1 MRHAAIVFSILMTLM
16 SGFVLSQLW
25 ALEPASSRP
34 IQAMTSSQVE
44 ETALDFYQAVNA
56 YLDGGDDASLR
67 RILHPGF
74 ATHQSGSS
82 WAGTAEELL
91 HHLDSVRLLYPGI
104 QLEPD
109 AISLGS
115 NTASVTLSVSSQQ
128 RLEFAGIGI
137 DPVEVVGRLD
147 VMRIERGLVV
157 ERWSS
162 APLAGQLEA
171 YPAISIDLP
180 FTVNTLV
187 ARVKEVPLEGA
198 SEPTINHAR
207 HLLLIVKSGE
217 AFLDV
222 TRQSAIPTIPAMV
235 WRSNHGHVAAAT
247 PIEPKMTIALNPM
260 EAVFLPAGTRFRMWD
275 SSNRDT
281 TLIALEFGPPMS
293 PEIPS
298 SAPLVT
304 ALGRT
309 LWSGIELEGVG
320 DRLTLSLGSAR
331 LLPNSM
337 LSSGATVGM
346 ALTWVTSGSIEMS
359 AGGGEA
365 RVRKAGGTRS
375 QLTDGHALLLAGESA
390 AAGPG
395 STIRYLTSC
404 NEPATA
410 WFFSIV
416 LASVDDASVESA
428 SSTPDPT
435 PAPPP
440 NRTLS

>member
-67 RILHPGF
+67 QILHPGF

-109 AISLGS
+109 AISLGN

-137 DPVEVVGRLD
+137 DPVDVVGRLD
-147 VMRIERGLVV
+147 FLRIERGLIA
-157 ERWSS
+157 ELWSS
-162 APLAGQLEA
+162 APLAGQLESF
-171 YPAISIDLP
+171 PALSVDLPASID
-180 FTVNTLV
+180 TMV
-187 ARVKEVPLEGA
+187 ARVQQVPLESA
-198 SEPTINHAR
+198 SEPAINHVR
-207 HLLLIVKSGE
+207 HLLLIVESGE
-217 AFLDV
+217 ALLDV
-222 TRQSAIPTIPAMV
+222 TSQSTIPAMI
-235 WRSNHGHVAAAT
+235 WRVNHGHVAAAT
-247 PIEPKMTIALNPM
+247 PVETEMALALNPM
-260 EAVFLPAGTRFRMWD
+260 EAMYLPAGTRFRMWD

-337 LSSGATVGM
+337 LSSEATVGM

-395 STIRYLTSC
+395 STIRYLTSG
-404 NEPATA
+404 NEPTTA

-416 LASVDDASVESA
+416 PASVDDASVERA
-428 SSTPDPT
+428 SSAPDPT